1 MENHQ
6 LLMETNLPTP
16 ITGMFYVNLPEG
28 NWLVVWN
35 FMFPYIGNNDP
46 NWLSYFSG
54 GLKPPI
60 TQKNHI
66 KWKNERTQERFE

>member
-1 MENHQ
+1 
-6 LLMETNLPTP
+6 METNLPTP

-46 NWLSYFSG
+46 N
-54 GLKPPI
+54 
-60 TQKNHI
+60 
-66 KWKNERTQERFE
+66 